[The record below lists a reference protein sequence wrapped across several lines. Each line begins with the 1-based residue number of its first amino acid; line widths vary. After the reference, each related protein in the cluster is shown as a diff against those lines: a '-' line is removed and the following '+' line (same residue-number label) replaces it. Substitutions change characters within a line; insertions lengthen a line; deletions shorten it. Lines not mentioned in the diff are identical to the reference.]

1 MFIRHITYVLLISS
15 LIFTG
20 PLYAREPEAIPDEA
34 PAPTLRLPD
43 LAGKSVNLQDFKGQV
58 VLVNFWA
65 SWCPPCREEM
75 PSLWKLLNEFRG
87 KPFRVIAV
95 NMAETKTEVNTFLP
109 AAMKRDFV
117 VLMDR
122 QGEVLK
128 QWKVPAFPTSYVIDK
143 RGRLRYRLVGPAE
156 WDSFDNKELVKK
168 LLTESN

>member
-1 MFIRHITYVLLISS
+1 MFIREFTYVLFISS
-15 LIFTG
+15 VLFAG
-20 PLYAREPEAIPDEA
+20 ALYAREPETIPGKEQA
-34 PAPTLRLPD
+34 PALHLPD
-43 LAGKSVNLQDFKGQV
+43 LADKPVNLQDFKGQV

-75 PSLWKLLNEFRG
+75 PSLWKLQNEFRG

-95 NMAETKTEVNTFLP
+95 NMAETKAEVNTFLP

-122 QGEVLK
+122 QGEVLH
-128 QWKVPAFPTSYVIDK
+128 QWKVPAFPTSYIIDK

-156 WDSFDNKELVKK
+156 WDSFDNKQLVKK
-168 LLTESN
+168 LLSEPN